1 MTKQISD
8 VLARQLALF
17 LYLSER
23 RDGARGRD
31 ILNDLSRHYG
41 GEGIDEESV
50 KRKMRRDISDLAE
63 LGFYIYFDNGLGA
76 PAAHAGANGGEAG
89 VPAACADEGR
99 YMLDKE
105 RTYAAPVSFT
115 DDEAAFLRVAC
126 ASLLQDASY
135 PRKTE
140 LLGALA
146 RLSDELE
153 VPDTLLPLLDA
164 GSPTSAPPSPLGKVR
179 SALKKPSALVFSY
192 TDARGASS
200 RRTVAPLRIFT
211 FNKHIYLVAR
221 DAGGEAGGEARAG
234 EAGGERRCAGKRG
247 ATGENAGD
255 ADGLRVFRLD
265 RMSSVKGGGKLPAG
279 AFDMRGVDAWP
290 CLPFQFSA
298 RRFPAKVCFSPA
310 AYARASALTM
320 QRGTFTIE
328 GGMGEGGENAGA
340 GETGSGEAGVRE
352 AGSSEAGEMCAR
364 EAGLSNADETSVHE
378 ADAAGAVWEIDAC
391 DAHALAAW
399 CVENGPGLQ
408 PLAPPDA
415 VQEFSRI
422 LDGVREALGGAE
434 KEALGDPEK
443 APSAAEKAPGAA
455 GEEACHE
462 L

>member
-1 MTKQISD
+1 
-8 VLARQLALF
+8 
-17 LYLSER
+17 
-23 RDGARGRD
+23 
-31 ILNDLSRHYG
+31 
-41 GEGIDEESV
+41 
-50 KRKMRRDISDLAE
+50 
-63 LGFYIYFDNGLGA
+63 
-76 PAAHAGANGGEAG
+76 
-89 VPAACADEGR
+89 
-99 YMLDKE
+99 MLDKE

-135 PRKTE
+135 PCKTE

-221 DAGGEAGGEARAG
+221 DAGGEGG
-234 EAGGERRCAGKRG
+234 EAGGETRAGEADGEGRGAGKRG

-265 RMSSVKGGGKLPAG
+265 RMSSVKGGGKLPAE
-279 AFDMRGVDAWP
+279 AFDMRGVDVWP

-298 RRFPAKVCFSPA
+298 RRFPAKVRFSPA

-328 GGMGEGGENAGA
+328 GGTGGGGENAGA
-340 GETGSGEAGVRE
+340 GETGVREAGVRE
-352 AGSSEAGEMCAR
+352 ANSNEAGEMCACEAGSSDVDKTSVR
-364 EAGLSNADETSVHE
+364 EAESSE

-408 PLAPPDA
+408 PLAPPEA

-422 LDGVREALGGAE
+422 LDGAWEALGGAE
-434 KEALGDPEK
+434 KEALG
-443 APSAAEKAPGAA
+443 
-455 GEEACHE
+455 
-462 L
+462 